1 MILRKIQ
8 SRTAFTKKKK
18 KAKTDRK
25 LTICKYNIL
34 SLNHNPKSK
43 KKIILNSKLINNSE
57 KLLIII
63 IV

>member
-1 MILRKIQ
+1 MILKKIQ
-8 SRTAFTKKKK
+8 SRTALTKKKT
-18 KAKTDRK
+18 KTDRK
-25 LTICKYNIL
+25 LTNYKYNIL

-43 KKIILNSKLINNSE
+43 KKILNSKLITNSK

>member
-8 SRTAFTKKKK
+8 SRTAFTKKK

-43 KKIILNSKLINNSE
+43 KKKILNSKLINNSE